1 MEPTHLPPNSRASRN
16 DPGKPRVEKIV
27 SGEARTRKRS
37 FRRQITETFLGG
49 DLKSAV
55 RTMIMDIAIPET
67 RDMVY
72 SVFTGGLERLFFGE
86 GRRRGSTQPQS
97 GPMGYMQYNRFSPG
111 SGILSSSAR
120 TMNRSARANHDF
132 DQIILSSRTDAQAV
146 IDQLFEVVSQ
156 YGEATVADLYQ
167 LVDLPTNHTDNK
179 WGWTNLRGAGVSRD
193 GDNFLLDLPKPESLA

>member
-1 MEPTHLPPNSRASRN
+1 MEPTQFPANSRASRK
-16 DPGKPRVEKIV
+16 DPGRPRVEKVV
-27 SGEARTRKRS
+27 SGEARTQKRS
-37 FRRQITETFLGG
+37 FRRQFTETFLGG
-49 DLKSAV
+49 DLKSAL
-55 RTMIMDIAIPET
+55 RYATMDVLLPET

-86 GRRRGSTQPQS
+86 SRRRGSTQPQS
-97 GPMGYMQYNRFSPG
+97 GPMGYMQYNRFTPG

-120 TMNRSARANHDF
+120 TLGRAARANHNF

-146 IDQLFEVVSQ
+146 IDQLYEVVSQ

-179 WGWTNLRGAGVSRD
+179 WGWTNLSGAGVSRD
-193 GDNFLLDLPKPESLA
+193 GADFLLDLPKPESLD